1 MKKYFI
7 SIVISF
13 LLLSGCSNAADTH
26 QNKTNASVTQYLLQ
40 KMLDDSD
47 LNKYFHVNVFPER
60 APLIVLTNNYIDE
73 KIVLR
78 KFDQPVVYM
87 EKKRADDVGAVY
99 LEISSLEVNNDKTV
113 IKFRYRAEGIKGF
126 VVFEEDNND
135 WILIDQEIIEM

>member
-7 SIVISF
+7 SLVISF

-26 QNKTNASVTQYLLQ
+26 QNKTNVSVTQYLLQ
-40 KMLDDSD
+40 KMLDDSN
-47 LNKYFHVNVFPER
+47 LNKYLHVNVFPER
-60 APLIVLTNNYIDE
+60 APLIVVTNSFIDE

-99 LEISSLEVNNDKTV
+99 LEISSLERSNDKTV
-113 IKFRYRAEGIKGF
+113 IKFRYRAEGIKGL

-135 WILIDQEIIEM
+135 RILIDQEIIEM

>member
-13 LLLSGCSNAADTH
+13 LLLSGCGNATSAN
-26 QNKTNASVTQYLLQ
+26 QNKTNTSVTQYLLQ

-60 APLIVLTNNYIDE
+60 APLIVVTNNFIDE

-87 EKKRADDVGAVY
+87 EKKRADDIGAVY
-99 LEISSLEVNNDKTV
+99 LEISSLEVSNDKTV
-113 IKFRYRAEGIKGF
+113 IKFRYQAEGIKGF
-126 VVFEEDNND
+126 VAFKEDNSD